1 MLRFSYSNEIGSTA
15 AAPSGMIS
23 RLRRIFPNAKQT
35 STASLNHAGET
46 DAAAFA
52 ELASGIRNMIDS
64 GEINESLNSLYSHF
78 SGSESY
84 FSRLDMLDKMFFNDN
99 SPLRS
104 EVKRPCG
111 STEGS

>member
-1 MLRFSYSNEIGSTA
+1 
-15 AAPSGMIS
+15 MIS

-99 SPLRS
+99 SPAALGSETAMRLYGRQLMGTAKWFEINVRS
-104 EVKRPCG
+104 VI
-111 STEGS
+111 